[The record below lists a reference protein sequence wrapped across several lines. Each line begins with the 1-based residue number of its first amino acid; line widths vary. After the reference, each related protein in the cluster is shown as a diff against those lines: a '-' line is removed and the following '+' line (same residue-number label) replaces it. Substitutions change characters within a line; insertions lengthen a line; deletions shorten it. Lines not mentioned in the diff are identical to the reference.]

1 MASQDTVAYSN
12 TPYIYMYVVT
22 CIYVHIVC
30 CFSTFSHNPLCCLI
44 NMSSVVTITL
54 SLPTAVSPAECN
66 YGETLSTLRY
76 ASRAK
81 NIVNKP
87 VVNEVIIHTH
97 IHCIH
102 IHFNQQFRSIGS
114 CIHVC
119 MYDCRIQM
127 CDLSVSSGL
136 RSRD

>member
-12 TPYIYMYVVT
+12 APYIYMYVVT

-87 VVNEVIIHTH
+87 VVNEVIIHT
-97 IHCIH
+97 CTVYTYT
-102 IHFNQQFRSIGS
+102 SINNFAVLVHVYM
-114 CIHVC
+114 CVC
-119 MYDCRIQM
+119 MTVGSKCATYP
-127 CDLSVSSGL
+127 
-136 RSRD
+136 